1 MNFRV
6 IYISNPC
13 SLNFKN
19 NSLLVKNEQ
28 GETLVPLSDISTIL
42 IDNLQTNISSFLLSK
57 LSENKIVSI
66 VVDERHLPCGI
77 LLPFNGKIR
86 MLEAY
91 KYQMNLSDDFIGNLW
106 IKIVKN
112 KIENQARVLEYSNQL
127 GFIKLKNYIQKI
139 KPHDTTNI
147 EGSTALLY
155 WKLLFSNSLDY
166 YTRNLD
172 NIRNSALNYGYA
184 ILRSI
189 IANSLACKGFILH
202 QGIHHINQQNQFNL
216 ADDIIEP
223 FRAFVDIE
231 VYNMFELEGY
241 TDEVLTKEIKK
252 RLLGIVDSVV
262 VINNEKFTLLNG
274 VDKYTDSL
282 FNSFKNQN
290 IEDLIEI
297 SLWI

>member
-6 IYISNPC
+6 VYINNPC

-19 NSLLVKNEQ
+19 NSLVVKNEQ
-28 GETLVPLSDISTIL
+28 GETSIPLIDISTIL
-42 IDNLQTNISSFLLSK
+42 IDNLQVHLSAYLLSK
-57 LSENKIVSI
+57 ISESKVVCII
-66 VVDERHLPCGI
+66 VDERHLPCGV

-86 MLEAY
+86 MMEAY
-91 KYQMNLSDDFIGNLW
+91 KYQMNLQDEYIGKLW
-106 IKIVKN
+106 IKIIKN
-112 KIENQARVLEYSNQL
+112 KIINQAKVLEYANQL
-127 GFIKLKNYIQKI
+127 SFIKVINYTQELQL
-139 KPHDTTNI
+139 HDATNI
-147 EGSTALLY
+147 EGSVALLY

-189 IANSLACKGFILH
+189 IANSLTCKGFILH
-202 QGIHHINQQNQFNL
+202 QGIHHKNQQNQFNL

-223 FRAFVDIE
+223 FRPFIDIE
-231 VYNMFELEGY
+231 VYNMFEIEGCS
-241 TDEVLTKEIKK
+241 EQVLTKEIKK
-252 RLLGIVDSVV
+252 RLISIVDCIVL
-262 VINNEKFTLLNG
+262 INNEKFTLLNAI
-274 VDKYTDSL
+274 DKYTDSL

-290 IEDLIEI
+290 INELIEI